1 MKMLN
6 LFKSK
11 PGKVESSQQ
20 DIQNDQFKAEIESV
34 KVDVEQINTALKM
47 YDDTMINHWGAIA
60 RLQGMDSRLESPN
73 TKKIKEIELD
83 FDRLQRN
90 VDNLNL
96 TVKTPPSTAQVRKL
110 FADMADVVV
119 RVSNLEGKKDKTSPD
134 TDKKF
139 NELFDVY
146 KDYVNNHAM
155 HINAL
160 MEQVSNLTNEVELL
174 KAPEKA
180 KQPSAP
186 IKKTADQREE
196 QLRKKREYNKA
207 YYSNEEKR
215 EAHKRYMK
223 QWNAKRKEK
232 RQAEKYTD
240 QLKLKKQ
247 AYYLANKEK
256 ILARLAAAREAKRLK
271 AMK

>member
-1 MKMLN
+1 MLN

-11 PGKVESSQQ
+11 KSEPSPQ
-20 DIQNDQFKAEIESV
+20 DVQNDTFRMQISQLNKAL
-34 KVDVEQINTALKM
+34 DM
-47 YDDTMINHWGAIA
+47 YRQTIDNHWGAITKLNKA
-60 RLQGMDSRLESPN
+60 PASSANYEITVLDKIQKLE
-73 TKKIKEIELD
+73 TA
-83 FDRLQRN
+83 
-90 VDNLNL
+90 
-96 TVKTPPSTAQVRKL
+96 VKTPPSTSQVRKL
-110 FADMADVVV
+110 FADMADVVM
-119 RVSNLEGKKDKTSPD
+119 RVSNLEGKQSNPLSASDKRLLES
-134 TDKKF
+134 
-139 NELFDVY
+139 
-146 KDYVNNHAM
+146 HAM
-155 HINAL
+155 YIEAL
-160 MEQVSNLTNEVELL
+160 MDQVSNLTNEVELL

-215 EAHKRYMK
+215 EAHKQYMK

-232 RQAEKYTD
+232 RQAEKHMD

-256 ILARLAAAREAKRLK
+256 ILARLAVAREAKRLK

>member
-1 MKMLN
+1 MLN

-11 PGKVESSQQ
+11 PGKVEPSQQ

-34 KVDVEQINTALKM
+34 KVDVDQISIALKM
-47 YDDTMINHWGAIA
+47 YDDTMINHWSAIA

-73 TKKIKEIELD
+73 TKKIKEIEKNLD
-83 FDRLQRN
+83 VLWRDF
-90 VDNLNL
+90 DNLNS
-96 TVKTPPSTAQVRKL
+96 TVKTPPNTAQVRKL
-110 FADMADVVV
+110 FADLADVVM
-119 RVSNLEGKKDKTSPD
+119 RVSNLEGKKDKALLEM
-134 TDKKF
+134 DKRF
-139 NELFDVY
+139 NEFFNYTKEGID
-146 KDYVNNHAM
+146 NHAL

-160 MEQVSNLTNEVELL
+160 LDRVDKLTKDNELL
-174 KAPEKA
+174 KALA
-180 KQPSAP
+180 KVEQPSAP
-186 IKKTADQREE
+186 IQDTTDKRKE
-196 QLRKKREYNKA
+196 QLRKKREYRKE
-207 YYSNEEKR
+207 YYSNEKNR
-215 EAHKRYMK
+215 EAHRQYMK

-256 ILARLAAAREAKRLK
+256 ILARLAVAREAKRLK

>member
-1 MKMLN
+1 MLS

-20 DIQNDQFKAEIESV
+20 DIQNDKFKAEIESV

-73 TKKIKEIELD
+73 TKKIKEIEKNIDSLWRA
-83 FDRLQRN
+83 F
-90 VDNLNL
+90 DNLNSI
-96 TVKTPPSTAQVRKL
+96 VKTPSSTAQVRKL
-110 FADMADVVV
+110 FADLSDVVV

-160 MEQVSNLTNEVELL
+160 MEQVSNLTNELDLL
-174 KAPEKA
+174 KALARVE
-180 KQPSAP
+180 QPSAP
-186 IKKTADQREE
+186 IQDTPKNKKREE
-196 QLRKKREYNKA
+196 ELRKKREYNKV

-223 QWNAKRKEK
+223 QWNAKRAEK
-232 RQAEKYTD
+232 RRAEINTN
-240 QLKLKKQ
+240 QIRLKKQ

-271 AMK
+271 AAQ